1 MMNGMDLAMNDM
13 NLSTSEIKKAVLYT
27 AFLLYEL
34 AESCKDF
41 HKDFHLESYSPICI
55 LTNLDT

>member
-27 AFLLYEL
+27 AFFIVRT
-34 AESCKDF
+34 AES
-41 HKDFHLESYSPICI
+41 
-55 LTNLDT
+55 